1 MMTKQSTTLFTGLA
15 LAILLSVG
23 CASTQS
29 ANTQLSD
36 NAITAKVETKLA
48 ADPDINPFNVAVT
61 TNEGV
66 VTLTGE
72 VEKEF
77 AREEAERLAAATE
90 GVIRVQNDISLGNYT
105 MGERVDDGWITTKV
119 KTKFAAD
126 PELNP
131 FNINVDTTEGVVT
144 LTGRVETEAAAEEA
158 EELARATKGVK
169 KVNNRLEV
177 G

>member
-1 MMTKQSTTLFTGLA
+1 MNPKQNKTFLTGLA
-15 LAILLSVG
+15 LALLFSVG

-72 VEKEF
+72 VEKDR
-77 AREEAERLAAATE
+77 ARDEAEKLAAATE
-90 GVIRVQNDISLGNYT
+90 GVVRVDNEISIGKYT

-119 KTKFAAD
+119 KTKIAAD

-131 FNINVDTTEGVVT
+131 FNITVDTTEGVVT
-144 LTGRVETEAAAEEA
+144 LTGRVETEADAEEA
-158 EELARATKGVK
+158 EELARATKGVLE
-169 KVNNRLEV
+169 VNNRLEI